1 MQGRGVKQGWW
12 LIQERRV
19 SGLQRFGRNRRQKF
33 RVLEFTLFSSE
44 QHIKHLKMF

>member
-19 SGLQRFGRNRRQKF
+19 YGLQRFGRNKTKVQGLGIYPVF
-33 RVLEFTLFSSE
+33 
-44 QHIKHLKMF
+44 I